1 MRVAFDQHG
10 LVLAWSSR
18 HSANR
23 LGRPDDIADFSRSI
37 NSRAKRGGHLVA
49 AADDHGGF
57 WRKPGGGGELS
68 RDVAG
73 DACCRGERGQHARVD
88 ARCIENRLG
97 PGA

>member
-37 NSRAKRGGHLVA
+37 DSRAKRGGHLVA
-49 AADDHGGF
+49 AADNDGCF
-57 WRKPGGGGELS
+57 WRKPSGCRESPCDLADDAGGRGELWQHS
-68 RDVAG
+68 RVYA
-73 DACCRGERGQHARVD
+73 RG
-88 ARCIENRLG
+88 IENRLG